1 MGCIMDKYNGNN
13 IVDCIR
19 ILIPFDIRNVVGAF
33 MWVIMNFMLL
43 IILFIFPPFNI
54 YSYVALPFYV
64 ICNLWGIWVSIH
76 KPRQPQLQH
85 LLYSGFVALSI
96 SFCSFIAVQK
106 LAYEFVEIESPLFFT
121 LSLIAYSLIV
131 YKSELFWIKYFTARL
146 RGTTDQDVKMPKI
159 VYFSGLGYMI
169 GQVIIG
175 ILSQKAMAIVL
186 IVILSFI
193 SVVFLALSTHLY
205 FYFDFKKQGI
215 TSRHLK
221 KLHSQK
227 KPRLSRKE
235 RRQSTAASGHVNIPH
250 SQKKPKLT
258 RKDIRN

>member
-19 ILIPFDIRNVVGAF
+19 ILIPFDIRNIVGF
-33 MWVIMNFMLL
+33 VWFFMNFMLL

-64 ICNLWGIWVSIH
+64 ICNLWGIWLSIY

-85 LLYSGFVALSI
+85 LLYSGFVTLSI

-106 LAYEFVEIESPLFFT
+106 LAYEFVEIESPLFFI

-146 RGTTDQDVKMPKI
+146 RGTTDQDVKIPKI
-159 VYFSGLGYMI
+159 VFFSGLGYMI

-175 ILSQKAMAIVL
+175 VLSQKAMAIVL
-186 IVILSFI
+186 IILASFF
-193 SVVFLALSTHLY
+193 SVVFIALSTHLY
-205 FYFDFKKQGI
+205 FYFDFKKQCIASG
-215 TSRHLK
+215 HLK

-235 RRQSTAASGHVNIPH
+235 RRQSVAASGHVNISH
-250 SQKKPKLT
+250 SQKKPKLA

>member
-1 MGCIMDKYNGNN
+1 MDKYNGNN

-19 ILIPFDIRNVVGAF
+19 ILIPFDIRNIVGF
-33 MWVIMNFMLL
+33 VWFFMNFMLL

-64 ICNLWGIWVSIH
+64 ICNLWGIWVSIY
-76 KPRQPQLQH
+76 KPRRPQLQH
-85 LLYSGFVALSI
+85 LLYSGFVSLSI

-106 LAYEFVEIESPLFFT
+106 LAYEFVEIESPLFFI
-121 LSLIAYSLIV
+121 LSLIAYSSIV

-146 RGTTDQDVKMPKI
+146 RGTTDQDVKIPKI
-159 VYFSGLGYMI
+159 VFFSGLGYMI

-175 ILSQKAMAIVL
+175 VLSQKAMAIVL
-186 IVILSFI
+186 IILASFF
-193 SVVFLALSTHLY
+193 SVVFIALSTHLY
-205 FYFDFKKQGI
+205 FYFDFKKQCIASG
-215 TSRHLK
+215 HLK

-235 RRQSTAASGHVNIPH
+235 RRQSVAASGHVNIPH
-250 SQKKPKLT
+250 SQKKPKLA

>member
-1 MGCIMDKYNGNN
+1 MDKYNGNS
-13 IVDCIR
+13 IDDCMR
-19 ILIPFDIRNVVGAF
+19 ILIPFDIRNIVGAF
-33 MWVIMNFMLL
+33 VWVIMNFLLL
-43 IILFIFPPFNI
+43 IILFIFPPYNI
-54 YSYVALPFYV
+54 YSYAAFPFYV

-106 LAYEFVEIESPLFFT
+106 LAYEFVKIDSPLFFI

-146 RGTTDQDVKMPKI
+146 RGTTDQDVKIPKI
-159 VYFSGLGYMI
+159 VFFSSLGYII

-175 ILSQKAMAIVL
+175 VLSQKAMAIVL
-186 IVILSFI
+186 IILASFL
-193 SVVFLALSTHLY
+193 SVVFIALSTHLY
-205 FYFDFKKQGI
+205 FYFDFKKQCIASG
-215 TSRHLK
+215 HLK

-235 RRQSTAASGHVNIPH
+235 RRQSVAASGHVNIPY
-250 SQKKPKLT
+250 SQKKSKLT

>member
-19 ILIPFDIRNVVGAF
+19 ILIPFDIRNIVGF
-33 MWVIMNFMLL
+33 VWFFMNFMLL

-64 ICNLWGIWVSIH
+64 ICNLWGIWVSIY

-85 LLYSGFVALSI
+85 LLYSGFVTLSI

-106 LAYEFVEIESPLFFT
+106 LAYEFVEIESPLFFI

-146 RGTTDQDVKMPKI
+146 RGTTDQDVKIPKI
-159 VYFSGLGYMI
+159 VFFSGLGYMI

-175 ILSQKAMAIVL
+175 VLSQKAMAIVL
-186 IVILSFI
+186 IILASFF
-193 SVVFLALSTHLY
+193 SVVFIALSTHLY
-205 FYFDFKKQGI
+205 FYFDFKKQCIASG
-215 TSRHLK
+215 HLK

-235 RRQSTAASGHVNIPH
+235 RRQSVAASGHVNISH
-250 SQKKPKLT
+250 SQKKPKLA

>member
-19 ILIPFDIRNVVGAF
+19 ILIPFDIRNIVGF
-33 MWVIMNFMLL
+33 VWFFMNFMLL

-64 ICNLWGIWVSIH
+64 ICNLGGIWVSIY

-85 LLYSGFVALSI
+85 LLYSGFVTLSI

-106 LAYEFVEIESPLFFT
+106 LAYEFVEIESPLFFI

-146 RGTTDQDVKMPKI
+146 RGTTDQDVKIPKI
-159 VYFSGLGYMI
+159 VFFSGLGYMI

-175 ILSQKAMAIVL
+175 VLSQKAMAIVL
-186 IVILSFI
+186 IILASFF
-193 SVVFLALSTHLY
+193 SVVFIALSTHLY
-205 FYFDFKKQGI
+205 FYFDFKKQCIASG
-215 TSRHLK
+215 HLK

-235 RRQSTAASGHVNIPH
+235 RRQSVAASGHVNIPH
-250 SQKKPKLT
+250 SQKKPKLA

>member
-1 MGCIMDKYNGNN
+1 MDKYNGNS
-13 IVDCIR
+13 IDDCIR
-19 ILIPFDIRNVVGAF
+19 ILIPFDIRNIVGAF
-33 MWVIMNFMLL
+33 VWFFMNFMLL
-43 IILFIFPPFNI
+43 IILFIFPPYNI
-54 YSYVALPFYV
+54 YSYIALPFYV
-64 ICNLWGIWVSIH
+64 ICNLWGIWVSIY

-106 LAYEFVEIESPLFFT
+106 LAYEFVEIESPLFLI
-121 LSLIAYSLIV
+121 LSLIAYSLIG
-131 YKSELFWIKYFTARL
+131 YKSVLFWIQYFTDRL
-146 RGTTDQDVKMPKI
+146 RGTTNQEVKIPKI
-159 VYFSGLGYMI
+159 VLFSSLGYMV

-186 IVILSFI
+186 IILASLF

-205 FYFDFKKQGI
+205 FYFDFKKQSIASG
-215 TSRHLK
+215 HLN

-227 KPRLSRKE
+227 KPKLSRKE
-235 RRQSTAASGHVNIPH
+235 RRQSTAASGHVNIPY

-258 RKDIRN
+258 RKEKRQ

>member
-1 MGCIMDKYNGNN
+1 MDKYNGNN

-19 ILIPFDIRNVVGAF
+19 ILIPFDIRNIVGAF

-43 IILFIFPPFNI
+43 IILFIFPPYNI
-54 YSYVALPFYV
+54 YSYAAFPFYV
-64 ICNLWGIWVSIH
+64 ICNLWGIWVSIY

-106 LAYEFVEIESPLFFT
+106 LAYEFVKIDSPLFFI

-146 RGTTDQDVKMPKI
+146 RGTTDQDVKIPKI
-159 VYFSGLGYMI
+159 VFFSSLGYII

-175 ILSQKAMAIVL
+175 VLSQKAMAIVL
-186 IVILSFI
+186 IILASFL
-193 SVVFLALSTHLY
+193 SVVFIALSTHLY
-205 FYFDFKKQGI
+205 FYFDFKKQCIASG
-215 TSRHLK
+215 HLK

-235 RRQSTAASGHVNIPH
+235 RRQSVAASGHVNIPY
-250 SQKKPKLT
+250 SQKKSKLT

>member
-19 ILIPFDIRNVVGAF
+19 ILIPFDIRNIVGF
-33 MWVIMNFMLL
+33 VWFFMNFMLL
-43 IILFIFPPFNI
+43 IILFIFPPYNI
-54 YSYVALPFYV
+54 YSYVAFPFYM

-106 LAYEFVEIESPLFFT
+106 LAYEFVEIESSLFFI

-146 RGTTDQDVKMPKI
+146 RGITDQNVKIPKI
-159 VYFSGLGYMI
+159 VFFSSLGYII
-169 GQVIIG
+169 GQIIIG
-175 ILSQKAMAIVL
+175 ILSQKALAILL
-186 IVILSFI
+186 IILASFFF
-193 SVVFLALSTHLY
+193 VVFIALSTHLY
-205 FYFDFKKQGI
+205 FYFDFKKQCIASG
-215 TSRHLK
+215 HLK

-235 RRQSTAASGHVNIPH
+235 RRQSVAASGHVNIPY
-250 SQKKPKLT
+250 SQKKPKLK

>member
-19 ILIPFDIRNVVGAF
+19 ILIPFDIRNIVGF
-33 MWVIMNFMLL
+33 VWFFMNFMLL
-43 IILFIFPPFNI
+43 IILFIFPPYNI
-54 YSYVALPFYV
+54 YSYVAFPFYM

-106 LAYEFVEIESPLFFT
+106 LAYEFVEIESPLFFI
-121 LSLIAYSLIV
+121 LSLIAYILIV

-146 RGTTDQDVKMPKI
+146 RGTTDQDVKIPKN
-159 VYFSGLGYMI
+159 VFFSGLGYMI

-175 ILSQKAMAIVL
+175 VLSQKAMAIVL
-186 IVILSFI
+186 IILASFF
-193 SVVFLALSTHLY
+193 SVVFIALSTHLY
-205 FYFDFKKQGI
+205 FYFDFKKQCIASG
-215 TSRHLK
+215 HLK

-235 RRQSTAASGHVNIPH
+235 RRQSVAASGHVNIPH
-250 SQKKPKLT
+250 SQKKPKLA

>member
-1 MGCIMDKYNGNN
+1 MRCIMDKYNGNS
-13 IVDCIR
+13 IDDCIR
-19 ILIPFDIRNVVGAF
+19 ILIPFDIRNIVGAF
-33 MWVIMNFMLL
+33 VWFFMNFMLL
-43 IILFIFPPFNI
+43 IILFIFPPYNI
-54 YSYVALPFYV
+54 YSYIALPFYV
-64 ICNLWGIWVSIH
+64 ICNLWGIWVSIY

-106 LAYEFVEIESPLFFT
+106 LAYEFVEIESPLFLI
-121 LSLIAYSLIV
+121 LSLIAYSLIG
-131 YKSELFWIKYFTARL
+131 YKSVLFWIQYFTDRL
-146 RGTTDQDVKMPKI
+146 RGTTNQEVKIPKI
-159 VYFSGLGYMI
+159 VLFSSLGYMV

-186 IVILSFI
+186 IILASLF

-205 FYFDFKKQGI
+205 FYFDFKKQSIASG
-215 TSRHLK
+215 HLN

-227 KPRLSRKE
+227 KPKLSRKE
-235 RRQSTAASGHVNIPH
+235 RRQSTAASGHVNTPH

-258 RKDIRN
+258 RKEKRQ

>member
-1 MGCIMDKYNGNN
+1 MRCIMDKYNGNS
-13 IVDCIR
+13 IDDCIR
-19 ILIPFDIRNVVGAF
+19 ILIPFDIRNIVGAF
-33 MWVIMNFMLL
+33 VWFFMNFMLL
-43 IILFIFPPFNI
+43 IILFIFPPYNI
-54 YSYVALPFYV
+54 YSYIALPFYV
-64 ICNLWGIWVSIH
+64 ICNLWGIWVSIY

-106 LAYEFVEIESPLFFT
+106 LAYEFVEIESPLFLI
-121 LSLIAYSLIV
+121 LSLIAYSLIG
-131 YKSELFWIKYFTARL
+131 YKSVLFWIQYFTDRL
-146 RGTTDQDVKMPKI
+146 RGTTNQEVKIPKI
-159 VYFSGLGYMI
+159 VLFSSLGYMV

-186 IVILSFI
+186 IILASLF

-205 FYFDFKKQGI
+205 FYFDFKKQSIASG
-215 TSRHLK
+215 HLN

-227 KPRLSRKE
+227 KPKLSRKE
-235 RRQSTAASGHVNIPH
+235 RRQSTAASGHVNIPY

-258 RKDIRN
+258 RKEKRQ

>member
-13 IVDCIR
+13 IVDCMR

-33 MWVIMNFMLL
+33 VWVIMNFMLL
-43 IILFIFPPFNI
+43 IILFIFPPYNI

-64 ICNLWGIWVSIH
+64 ICNLWGIWVSFY

-85 LLYSGFVALSI
+85 LLYSGFVSLSI

-106 LAYEFVEIESPLFFT
+106 LAYEFVKIESPLFFI

-146 RGTTDQDVKMPKI
+146 RGTTDQDVKIPKI

-175 ILSQKAMAIVL
+175 ILSQKAMAIVI
-186 IVILSFI
+186 IVIFSFI

-205 FYFDFKKQGI
+205 FYFDFKKQCIASG
-215 TSRHLK
+215 HLK

-235 RRQSTAASGHVNIPH
+235 RRQSTAASGHVNIPY

-258 RKDIRN
+258 RKEKRQ

>member
-1 MGCIMDKYNGNN
+1 MDKYNGNN

-19 ILIPFDIRNVVGAF
+19 ILIPFDIRNIVGAF

-64 ICNLWGIWVSIH
+64 ICNLWGIWVFIH

-96 SFCSFIAVQK
+96 SFCNFIAVQK
-106 LAYEFVEIESPLFFT
+106 LAYEFVKIESSLFFI

-146 RGTTDQDVKMPKI
+146 RGTTDQDVKIPKI
-159 VYFSGLGYMI
+159 VFFSSLGYMI
-169 GQVIIG
+169 GQISIG
-175 ILSQKAMAIVL
+175 ILSQKTMAILL
-186 IVILSFI
+186 IILLSFF
-193 SVVFLALSTHLY
+193 SVVFLALSTHVY
-205 FYFDFKKQGI
+205 FYFDFRKQGI
-215 TSRHLK
+215 TSGHLK
-221 KLHSQK
+221 ELHSQK
-227 KPRLSRKE
+227 KPKLSRKD
-235 RRQSTAASGHVNIPH
+235 RRQSTATPEHVNIPH

-258 RKDIRN
+258 RTDIRN

>member
-1 MGCIMDKYNGNN
+1 MECIMDKYNGNN

-33 MWVIMNFMLL
+33 MWVFMNFLLL
-43 IILFIFPPFNI
+43 IILFIFPPYNI

-64 ICNLWGIWVSIH
+64 ICNLWGIWVFIH

-85 LLYSGFVALSI
+85 LLYSGFVSLSI

-106 LAYEFVEIESPLFFT
+106 LAYEFVEIESPLFFI

-146 RGTTDQDVKMPKI
+146 RGTTDQNVKIPKN
-159 VYFSGLGYMI
+159 VFFSGLGYMI

-175 ILSQKAMAIVL
+175 VLSQKAMAIVL
-186 IVILSFI
+186 IILASFF
-193 SVVFLALSTHLY
+193 SVVFIALSTHLY
-205 FYFDFKKQGI
+205 FYFDFRKQGI
-215 TSRHLK
+215 TSGHLK
-221 KLHSQK
+221 ELHSQK
-227 KPRLSRKE
+227 KPKLSRKE
-235 RRQSTAASGHVNIPH
+235 RRQSTATSGHVNIPH

>member
-1 MGCIMDKYNGNN
+1 MDKYNGNN

-54 YSYVALPFYV
+54 YSYVALSFYV

-146 RGTTDQDVKMPKI
+146 RGTTDQDVKIPKI

>member
-1 MGCIMDKYNGNN
+1 MDKYNGNS
-13 IVDCIR
+13 IDDCMR
-19 ILIPFDIRNVVGAF
+19 ILIPFDIRTLVGAF
-33 MWVIMNFMLL
+33 VWVIMNFLLL
-43 IILFIFPPFNI
+43 IILFIFPPYNI
-54 YSYVALPFYV
+54 YSYAAFPFYV

-85 LLYSGFVALSI
+85 LLYSGFVGLSI

-146 RGTTDQDVKMPKI
+146 RGTTDQDVKIPKI

-258 RKDIRN
+258 RKEKRQ

>member
-1 MGCIMDKYNGNN
+1 MDKYNGNS
-13 IVDCIR
+13 IDDCIR
-19 ILIPFDIRNVVGAF
+19 ILIPFDIRNIVGAF
-33 MWVIMNFMLL
+33 VWFFMNFMLL
-43 IILFIFPPFNI
+43 IILFIFPPYNI
-54 YSYVALPFYV
+54 YSYIALPFYV
-64 ICNLWGIWVSIH
+64 ICNLWGIWVSIY

-106 LAYEFVEIESPLFFT
+106 LAYEFVEIESPLFLI
-121 LSLIAYSLIV
+121 LSLIAYSLIG
-131 YKSELFWIKYFTARL
+131 YKSVLFWIQYFTDRL
-146 RGTTDQDVKMPKI
+146 RGKTNQEVKIPKI
-159 VYFSGLGYMI
+159 VLFSSLGYMV

-186 IVILSFI
+186 IILASLF

-205 FYFDFKKQGI
+205 FYFDFKKQSIASG
-215 TSRHLK
+215 HLN

-227 KPRLSRKE
+227 KPKLSRKE
-235 RRQSTAASGHVNIPH
+235 RRQSTAASGHVNTPH

-258 RKDIRN
+258 RKEKRQ

>member
-19 ILIPFDIRNVVGAF
+19 ILIPFDIRNIVGAF

-43 IILFIFPPFNI
+43 IILFIFPPYNI
-54 YSYVALPFYV
+54 YFYAAFPFYV
-64 ICNLWGIWVSIH
+64 ICNLWGIWVSIY

-106 LAYEFVEIESPLFFT
+106 LAYEFVEIESPLFFI

-146 RGTTDQDVKMPKI
+146 RGIADQDVKIPKI
-159 VYFSGLGYMI
+159 VYFLGLGYMI
-169 GQVIIG
+169 GQVSIG

-186 IVILSFI
+186 IVIFSFI

-221 KLHSQK
+221 ELYFQK
-227 KPRLSRKE
+227 KPKLSRKE
-235 RRQSTAASGHVNIPH
+235 RRQSVAASGHVNIPH
-250 SQKKPKLT
+250 SQKKPKLA

>member
-19 ILIPFDIRNVVGAF
+19 ILIPFDIRNIVGAF

-64 ICNLWGIWVSIH
+64 ICNLWGIWVSIY

-106 LAYEFVEIESPLFFT
+106 LAYEFVEIESPLFFI

-146 RGTTDQDVKMPKI
+146 RRTTDQDVKIPKI
-159 VYFSGLGYMI
+159 VFF
-169 GQVIIG
+169 QV
-175 ILSQKAMAIVL
+175 
-186 IVILSFI
+186 
-193 SVVFLALSTHLY
+193 
-205 FYFDFKKQGI
+205 
-215 TSRHLK
+215 
-221 KLHSQK
+221 
-227 KPRLSRKE
+227 
-235 RRQSTAASGHVNIPH
+235 
-250 SQKKPKLT
+250 
-258 RKDIRN
+258 

>member
-19 ILIPFDIRNVVGAF
+19 ILIPFDIRNIVGAF

-64 ICNLWGIWVSIH
+64 ICNLWGIWVFIH

-106 LAYEFVEIESPLFFT
+106 LAYEFVKIESSLFFI

-146 RGTTDQDVKMPKI
+146 RGTTDQDVKIPKI
-159 VYFSGLGYMI
+159 VFFSSLGYMI
-169 GQVIIG
+169 GQISIG
-175 ILSQKAMAIVL
+175 ILSQKTMAILL
-186 IVILSFI
+186 IILLSFF
-193 SVVFLALSTHLY
+193 SVVFLALSTHVY
-205 FYFDFKKQGI
+205 FYFDFRKQGI
-215 TSRHLK
+215 TSGHLK
-221 KLHSQK
+221 ELHSQK
-227 KPRLSRKE
+227 KPKLSRKD
-235 RRQSTAASGHVNIPH
+235 RRQSTATPEHVNIPH

-258 RKDIRN
+258 RTDIRN

>member
-1 MGCIMDKYNGNN
+1 MDKYNGNN

-19 ILIPFDIRNVVGAF
+19 ILIPFDIRNIVGF
-33 MWVIMNFMLL
+33 VWFFMNFMLL

-64 ICNLWGIWVSIH
+64 ICNLWGIWVSIY

-85 LLYSGFVALSI
+85 LLYSGFVTLSI

-106 LAYEFVEIESPLFFT
+106 LAYEFVEIESPLFFI

-146 RGTTDQDVKMPKI
+146 RGTTDQDVKIPKI
-159 VYFSGLGYMI
+159 VFFSGLGYMI

-175 ILSQKAMAIVL
+175 VLSQKAMAIVL
-186 IVILSFI
+186 IILASFF
-193 SVVFLALSTHLY
+193 SVVFIALSTHLY
-205 FYFDFKKQGI
+205 FYFDFKKQCIASG
-215 TSRHLK
+215 HLK

-235 RRQSTAASGHVNIPH
+235 RRQSVAASGHVNISH
-250 SQKKPKLT
+250 SQKKPKLA

>member
-1 MGCIMDKYNGNN
+1 MRCIMDKYNGNN
-13 IVDCIR
+13 IDDCIR
-19 ILIPFDIRNVVGAF
+19 ILIPFDIRNIVGF
-33 MWVIMNFMLL
+33 VWFFMNFMLL
-43 IILFIFPPFNI
+43 IILFIFPPYNI
-54 YSYVALPFYV
+54 YSYVAFPFYM

-106 LAYEFVEIESPLFFT
+106 LAYEFVEIESPLFFI

-146 RGTTDQDVKMPKI
+146 RGTTDQDVKIPKI
-159 VYFSGLGYMI
+159 VFFSSLGYMI

-175 ILSQKAMAIVL
+175 VLSQKAMAIVL
-186 IVILSFI
+186 IILASFF

-205 FYFDFKKQGI
+205 FYFDFKKQCIASG
-215 TSRHLK
+215 HLK

-235 RRQSTAASGHVNIPH
+235 RRQSVAASGHVNIPY

-258 RKDIRN
+258 RKEKRQ

>member
-1 MGCIMDKYNGNN
+1 MDKYNGNN

-19 ILIPFDIRNVVGAF
+19 ILIPFDIRNIVGAF

-43 IILFIFPPFNI
+43 IILFIFPPYNI
-54 YSYVALPFYV
+54 YFYAAFPFYV
-64 ICNLWGIWVSIH
+64 ICNLWGIWVSIY

-106 LAYEFVEIESPLFFT
+106 LAYEFVEIESPLFFI

-146 RGTTDQDVKMPKI
+146 RGIADQDVKIPKI
-159 VYFSGLGYMI
+159 VYFLGLGYMI
-169 GQVIIG
+169 GQVSIG

-186 IVILSFI
+186 IVIFSFI

-221 KLHSQK
+221 ELYFQK
-227 KPRLSRKE
+227 KPKLSRKE
-235 RRQSTAASGHVNIPH
+235 RRQSVAASGHVNIPH
-250 SQKKPKLT
+250 SQKKPKLA

>member
-1 MGCIMDKYNGNN
+1 MDKYNGNN

-19 ILIPFDIRNVVGAF
+19 ILIPFDIRNIVGF
-33 MWVIMNFMLL
+33 VWFFMNFMLL

-64 ICNLWGIWVSIH
+64 ICNLWGIWLSIY

-85 LLYSGFVALSI
+85 LLYSGFVTLSI

-106 LAYEFVEIESPLFFT
+106 LAYEFVEIESPLFFI

-146 RGTTDQDVKMPKI
+146 RGTTDQDVKIPKI
-159 VYFSGLGYMI
+159 VFFSGLGYMI

-175 ILSQKAMAIVL
+175 VLSQKAMAIVL
-186 IVILSFI
+186 IILASFF
-193 SVVFLALSTHLY
+193 SVVFIALSTHLY
-205 FYFDFKKQGI
+205 FYFDFKKQCIASG
-215 TSRHLK
+215 HLK

-235 RRQSTAASGHVNIPH
+235 RRQSVAASGHVNISH
-250 SQKKPKLT
+250 SQKKPKLA

>member
-1 MGCIMDKYNGNN
+1 MDKYNGNN
-13 IVDCIR
+13 IVDCMR

-33 MWVIMNFMLL
+33 VWVIMNFMLL
-43 IILFIFPPFNI
+43 IILFIFPPYNI

-64 ICNLWGIWVSIH
+64 ICNLWGIWVSFY

-85 LLYSGFVALSI
+85 LLYSGFVSLSI

-106 LAYEFVEIESPLFFT
+106 LAYEFVKIESPLFFI

-146 RGTTDQDVKMPKI
+146 RGTTDQDVKIPKI

-186 IVILSFI
+186 IVIFSFI

-205 FYFDFKKQGI
+205 FYFDFKKQCIASG
-215 TSRHLK
+215 HLK

-235 RRQSTAASGHVNIPH
+235 RRQSTAASGHVNIPY

-258 RKDIRN
+258 RKEKRQ

>member
-19 ILIPFDIRNVVGAF
+19 ILIPFDIRNIVGAF

-64 ICNLWGIWVSIH
+64 ICNLWGIWVSIY

-106 LAYEFVEIESPLFFT
+106 LAYEFVEIESPLFFI

-131 YKSELFWIKYFTARL
+131 YKSELFWSKYFTARL
-146 RGTTDQDVKMPKI
+146 RGTTDQDVKIPKI
-159 VYFSGLGYMI
+159 VFFSSLGYMI
-169 GQVIIG
+169 GQISIG
-175 ILSQKAMAIVL
+175 ILSQKAMAILL
-186 IVILSFI
+186 IILLSFF
-193 SVVFLALSTHLY
+193 SVVFLALSTHVY
-205 FYFDFKKQGI
+205 FYFDFRKQGI
-215 TSRHLK
+215 TSGHLK
-221 KLHSQK
+221 ELHSQK
-227 KPRLSRKE
+227 KPKLSRKE
-235 RRQSTAASGHVNIPH
+235 RRQSTATSGHVNIPH

-258 RKDIRN
+258 RTDIRN

>member
-1 MGCIMDKYNGNN
+1 MRCVMDKYNGNN
-13 IVDCIR
+13 IDDCIR
-19 ILIPFDIRNVVGAF
+19 ILIPFNIRNIVGF
-33 MWVIMNFMLL
+33 VWLFMNFMLL
-43 IILFIFPPFNI
+43 IILFIFPPYNI
-54 YSYVALPFYV
+54 YSYAAFPFYV

-76 KPRQPQLQH
+76 KHRQPQLQH

-146 RGTTDQDVKMPKI
+146 RGTTDQDVKIPKI

-186 IVILSFI
+186 IVIFSFI

-205 FYFDFKKQGI
+205 FYFDFKKQCIASG
-215 TSRHLK
+215 HLK

-235 RRQSTAASGHVNIPH
+235 RRQSTAASGHVNIPY

-258 RKDIRN
+258 RKEKRQ